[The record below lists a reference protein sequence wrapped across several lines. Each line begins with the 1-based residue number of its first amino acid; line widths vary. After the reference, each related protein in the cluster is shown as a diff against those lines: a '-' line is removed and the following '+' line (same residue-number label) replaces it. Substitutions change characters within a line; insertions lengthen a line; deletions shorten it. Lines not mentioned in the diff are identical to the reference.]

1 MRTVMISES
10 LKANLLIVEDDS
22 FIRKLYKEILKDI
35 DKINL
40 SELETAENAI
50 EYIKQSKPD
59 IVIMDYRLPGMNGLE
74 ATKQIIMAHPPDT
87 IVLVVSGDE
96 RSSLEERCLRSE
108 LSHSSKSL

>member
-1 MRTVMISES
+1 MISES

-74 ATKQIIMAHPPDT
+74 ATKQIIMLTPT
-87 IVLVVSGDE
+87 Q
-96 RSSLEERCLRSE
+96 
-108 LSHSSKSL
+108 